1 MKKVVLILSAAV
13 LTTVFYSCKND
24 TDPDNYRDRQDKEI
38 VSDNLETGLSETS
51 EDLALV
57 DTKEVNSE
65 TQAEYLYVTAISG
78 LSLREYGNLQS
89 EKLARMPYGTKVKV
103 ISTEKNATMNI
114 SGIKGGMNEVEFNH
128 KKGYAFNGY
137 LSKYFPPE
145 RDISVKGYAIELN
158 RIYPEVI
165 FTESTGGTAS
175 NPSNTETIV
184 LPEAR
189 WNEAFF
195 MAQRLFDFPM
205 EFDFPNPKGKNI
217 QTITDGKPKRAV
229 WVSQLEITRNNNELQ
244 KIEYVYKSKKF
255 DSKVTI
261 VKQSGAMKISKTEV
275 VK

>member
-1 MKKVVLILSAAV
+1 MKKVVLILSVAV
-13 LTTVFYSCKND
+13 LTTVFYSCKNEK
-24 TDPDNYRDRQDKEI
+24 TTEI
-38 VSDNLETGLSETS
+38 VNDTPETEVIGTS

-57 DTKEVNSE
+57 NSE
-65 TQAEYLYVTAISG
+65 EIDAEAKAEYLFVTAISG
-78 LSLREYGNLQS
+78 LSLREYSNLQS
-89 EKLARMPYGTKVKV
+89 QKLARMPYGTKVKV

-145 RDISVKGYAIELN
+145 HDISVKGYAIELN
-158 RIYPEVI
+158 RIFPEVV
-165 FTESTGGTAS
+165 FTESSGGTAS

-195 MAQRLFDFPM
+195 MAQRLFDFPK

-217 QTITDGKPKRAV
+217 QTITDGKPKRGV
-229 WVSQLEITRNNNELQ
+229 WVSQLEITRKNNELE

>member
-13 LTTVFYSCKND
+13 LTTVFFSCKNNS
-24 TDPDNYRDRQDKEI
+24 DNHRDKEI
-38 VSDNLETGLSETS
+38 VEDVPETQLSDTS
-51 EDLALV
+51 VDLAWV
-57 DTKEVNSE
+57 DTKEIDPE
-65 TQAEYLYVTAISG
+65 TQVEYLYITAFSG

-103 ISTEKNATMNI
+103 LNAEKNATMNVD
-114 SGIKGGMNEVEFNH
+114 GIKGGMNEVEFNH
-128 KKGYAFNGY
+128 KKGFAFNGY

-145 RDISVKGYAIELN
+145 GDISVKGYANELN
-158 RIYPEVI
+158 RIFPEIV

-184 LPEAR
+184 LPGAK
-189 WNEAFF
+189 WHEAFF
-195 MAQRLFDFPM
+195 MAQRLFDFPK
-205 EFDFPNPKGKNI
+205 EFDFPDSKGENSE
-217 QTITDGKPKRAV
+217 TITDRKPKRGV
-229 WVSQLEITRNNNELQ
+229 WVSQLEITRKDNVLE

-261 VKQSGAMKISKTEV
+261 VKESGAMKISKTEE